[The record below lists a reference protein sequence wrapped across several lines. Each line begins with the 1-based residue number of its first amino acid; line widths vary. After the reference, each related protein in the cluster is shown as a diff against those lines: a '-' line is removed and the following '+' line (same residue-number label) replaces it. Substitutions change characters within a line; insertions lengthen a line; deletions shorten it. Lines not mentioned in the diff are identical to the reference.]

1 MTIFKQLLVQLIL
14 ILLNAL
20 FAATELA
27 MVSINEKKVRAQAED
42 GDKKA
47 KKLLRVIE
55 DPNKFLSA
63 IQVGITLAGF
73 LGSAFAADTFAE
85 MLTGFWVS
93 HSTFAAAHAGA
104 INTVSVV
111 LITLVLSYFTL
122 VLGEL
127 VPKRIAMKH
136 KDKLARA
143 MCGVISGLTTVLKP
157 VIWFLAV
164 STNGVLRLFG
174 INPHEKEEA
183 VSEED
188 IVIMLDAGADEG
200 TLKQD
205 DIEYIKNVFKLEH
218 LCAADVMTQRKS
230 LVAVPRDIEEDAL
243 LTLIEEEGYS
253 RIPVYEEDVDHI
265 IGILHAKQ
273 YLLNRGKPDFKLE
286 DVLMP
291 PEYVPETARLDTLLK
306 DMQDKRMH
314 LCVVVNEYGMTI
326 GVVSM
331 EDIIEELLGE
341 IFDEADDAE
350 VPQAITQTGER
361 TYLAQTDVSV
371 DEFFSFFEIE
381 KDESIE
387 SNTLNGWLTER
398 CGCIPEVGYV
408 LEHGAL
414 RITVTEA
421 DSLATRV
428 VAVEVRETVEES
440 DAEDGEKETV

>member
-1 MTIFKQLLVQLIL
+1 MTILKQLLLQFVL

-55 DPNKFLSA
+55 DPTKFLSA

-85 MLTGFWVS
+85 MLTNAVVKRFDLW
-93 HSTFAAAHAGA
+93 AYAGL
-104 INTVSVV
+104 IDTVSVV
-111 LITLVLSYFTL
+111 LITLILSYFTL

-143 MCGVISGLTTVLKP
+143 MCGFISGLTTVLKP

-218 LCAADVMTQRKS
+218 RSAADVMTRRAT
-230 LVAVPRDIEEDAL
+230 LVAVPRDIEEDSL
-243 LTLIEEEGYS
+243 LDLIEKEGYS
-253 RIPVYEEDVDHI
+253 RIPVYDEDLDHI
-265 IGILHAKQ
+265 VGILHVRN
-273 YLLNRGKPDFKLE
+273 YLLMRGRDGFSME
-286 DVLMP
+286 DALIA
-291 PEYVPETARLDTLLK
+291 PEFVPETVRLDQLFK
-306 DMQDKRMH
+306 DMQENRTHMV
-314 LCVVVNEYGMTI
+314 VVVNEYGMTL
-326 GVVSM
+326 GVVTM
-331 EDIIEELLGE
+331 EDIIEELVGE
-341 IFDEADDAE
+341 IFDEEDDE
-350 VPQAITQTGER
+350 VAYTNIESLDKEN
-361 TYLAQTDVSV
+361 TYRVLTEINV
-371 DEFFSFFEIE
+371 DEFFEFFGLEKNEEIE
-381 KDESIE
+381 ST
-387 SNTLNGWLTER
+387 TLNGWLAER
-398 CGCIPEVGYV
+398 CGCIPEVGFNFTYET
-408 LEHGAL
+408 LT
-414 RITVTEA
+414 ITVTEA
-421 DSLATRV
+421 EDLRAIAIEV
-428 VAVEVRETVEES
+428 LVAEKSEIDEDEE
-440 DAEDGEKETV
+440 AEDEED